1 VDLLQTERRNMER
14 MEQVV
19 PGTNEQVL
27 QHFISNSPWDA
38 EAVMRQIARD
48 ADALLGRHD
57 DTLLVIDESG
67 LPKKGKHSAGVAR
80 QYCGQLGKVE
90 NCQVGVYGA
99 LARGNK
105 VTLTDA
111 RLFVPR
117 EWTNDQER
125 CRRAGIPEAVRKTP
139 QTSSI

>member
-1 VDLLQTERRNMER
+1 MTRTRPSISTARKYLRGLLQSDRRNMER
-14 MEQVV
+14 MEQTV
-19 PGTNEQVL
+19 PDTNEQAL

-38 EAVMRQIARD
+38 EAVMRQVAQD
-48 ADALLGRHD
+48 ADALLGGHE

-67 LPKKGKHSAGVAR
+67 IPKKGKHSAGVAR

-99 LARGNK
+99 LAHRDK

-111 RLFVPR
+111 A
-117 EWTNDQER
+117 ECSTQ
-125 CRRAGIPEAVRKTP
+125 
-139 QTSSI
+139 